1 MIDQNSIHLYIYSV
15 ITTIVLSPLSSWHQH
30 CAEGRRTI
38 VEEGKKQLLRICMKK
53 HVYSILAKVYKRKK
67 ERK

>member
-1 MIDQNSIHLYIYSV
+1 MRTTNKCTRFNTGEFWVPYSAV
-15 ITTIVLSPLSSWHQH
+15 
-30 CAEGRRTI
+30 G
-38 VEEGKKQLLRICMKK
+38 EERQSQICMKK